1 MNVDFTRRNN
11 IIFFG
16 GILTFLSIFL
26 SWCFY
31 QIFSSPP
38 FWIET
43 LSPLVAYGLLFSLF
57 NKYLWHWR
65 IFRIVGIVTV
75 SDLRGRWSGR
85 QISSHKENGMNKEI
99 LCYLEITQSFSKIC
113 IRAYYEKSYS
123 ESRVA
128 GLTETNDQVYLYYTY
143 DNDPNSMKTGTMQ
156 SHKGTVKLFHSV
168 KENKLIGFYFNSI
181 GNQGEMQYDFETRE
195 RFNRFYR

>member
-1 MNVDFTRRNN
+1 MNVDFTRCNN

-31 QIFSSPP
+31 QIFPSPP

-65 IFRIVGIVTV
+65 VFRIVGIVTV
-75 SDLRGRWSGR
+75 SDLRGRWTGK
-85 QISSHKENGMNKEI
+85 QISSYKENGMNKEI
-99 LCYLEITQSFSKIC
+99 PCYLEITQSFSKIFV
-113 IRAYYEKSYS
+113 RAYYQKSQS
-123 ESRVA
+123 ESLVA
-128 GLTETNDQVYLYYTY
+128 GFTKLNDQVYLYYTY
-143 DNDPNSMKTGTMQ
+143 DNDPNSLKSGTMQ
-156 SHKGTVKLFHSV
+156 SHKGTVKLMYSQ
-168 KENKLIGFYFNSI
+168 KENKLMGFYFNSI

-195 RFNRFYR
+195 TLFRFKK